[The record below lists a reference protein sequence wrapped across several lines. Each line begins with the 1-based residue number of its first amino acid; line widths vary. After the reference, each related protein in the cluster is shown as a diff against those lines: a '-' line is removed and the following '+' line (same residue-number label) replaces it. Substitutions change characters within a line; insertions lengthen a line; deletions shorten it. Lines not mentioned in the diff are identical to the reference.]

1 MFSDKK
7 WVYIV
12 DDDGSVRHSLEFL
25 MSTYGFAVKTFPCA
39 EDFFSAVPN
48 NAPGCLIL
56 DINLPGLNG
65 WEVQQQLVKAGCQR
79 PVIFITGGKYG
90 DFKEKALKEGAVG
103 FLQKPFNNQELLDL
117 VDQAFGTGMTVWG

>member
-1 MFSDKK
+1 MFLDKK

-12 DDDGSVRHSLEFL
+12 DDDESVRHSLEFL
-25 MSTYGFAVKTFPCA
+25 MSIYGFAVKTFSCA
-39 EDFFSAVPN
+39 EEFFSAVPN

-65 WEVQQQLVKAGCQR
+65 WEAQQKLMQTGCKR
-79 PVIFITGGKYG
+79 PIIFITGGKYG

-103 FLQKPFNNQELLDL
+103 FLQKPFNNQELLGL
-117 VDQAFGTGMTVWG
+117 VDQAFRPRMTAWG

>member
-12 DDDGSVRHSLEFL
+12 DDDESVNRSLEFL
-25 MSTYGFAVKTFPCA
+25 MSIYGFAVKTFLCA
-39 EDFFSAVPN
+39 EDFFSDVPN

-65 WEVQQQLVKAGCQR
+65 WEVQQQLVKMGCQR

-117 VDQAFGTGMTVWG
+117 VDQAFR